1 MWNQNLTNL
10 NYLLAGFYPFKN
22 DSLPVAKKATLN
34 ILNIAFNDKPV
45 ANWFNILD
53 EADKEDKINN
63 LVEAVLEDYPD
74 NPVLKAV
81 LEGTP
86 LTDKTI
92 GKRPAGKILDTQ
104 DLWKDPDEEGGDHYE
119 KIIGK
124 ESTLLDIAYLETG
137 LLRAASVVRI
147 VLPDGA
153 TGTGFLIDN
162 NIIVTNNHV
171 IDSKEVAADS
181 IVQFNYQR
189 NAAGLAL
196 PMTEFK
202 LAPDKGFAT
211 SPKDKNDWTGIK
223 IDGDANKKW
232 GALQMKENTVEKN
245 QRVTII
251 QHPNGLHK
259 QIALHHNYVRFA
271 DENIIQYLTDT
282 LPGSSGSPV
291 FDDNWNL
298 VALHHSGGNIRE
310 PGTKRITFRN
320 EGIHINKVIAG
331 LKENGLLS

>member
-1 MWNQNLTNL
+1 MSWNQNLTNL

-22 DSLPVAKKATLN
+22 DSLPVAKKASLN

-45 ANWFNILD
+45 TNWFNILD
-53 EADKEDKINN
+53 EADKENKVDKLIRSA
-63 LVEAVLEDYPD
+63 LDDYPED
-74 NPVLKAV
+74 ISLKAALDGELSSV
-81 LEGTP
+81 KPILLDKPADWKEG
-86 LTDKTI
+86 
-92 GKRPAGKILDTQ
+92 DTS
-104 DLWKDPDEEGGDHYE
+104 GDQYE

-124 ESTLLDIAYLETG
+124 ESTLLDIAFLETG
-137 LLRAASVVRI
+137 LIRAASVVRI

-153 TGTGFLIDN
+153 SGTGFLIDN

-171 IDSKEVAADS
+171 IGSKEIAADS
-181 IVQFNYQR
+181 IVQFKYQR

-202 LAPDKGFAT
+202 LDPANGFGT

-223 IDGDANKKW
+223 IKGNANEKW

-259 QIALHHNYVRFA
+259 QIALHHNYVRYV

>member
-1 MWNQNLTNL
+1 MSWNKNLTNL
-10 NYLLAGFYPFKN
+10 NYLLAGFYPFKS
-22 DSLPVAKKATLN
+22 DALPVAKKANLN
-34 ILNIAFNDKPV
+34 ILNIGFNDKPV
-45 ANWFNILD
+45 TNWFNIID
-53 EADKEDKINN
+53 QADKENKVDLLIKSALDDFPN
-63 LVEAVLEDYPD
+63 DMS
-74 NPVLKAV
+74 LKAALDGALSGVTTGV
-81 LEGTP
+81 L
-86 LTDKTI
+86 
-92 GKRPAGKILDTQ
+92 LDTQ
-104 DLWKDPDEEGGDHYE
+104 DDWKEGDDAGNNYE

-137 LLRAASVVRI
+137 LMRAISVARI

-162 NIIVTNNHV
+162 NFVVTNNHV
-171 IDSKEVAADS
+171 IDSLKIAEKSV
-181 IVQFNYQR
+181 VQFNYQL

-196 PMTEFK
+196 PLTEYK
-202 LAPDKGFAT
+202 LDPANGFAT
-211 SPKDKNDWTGIK
+211 SPKEENDWTAVK
-223 IDGDANKKW
+223 VSGDPNAKW
-232 GALQMKENTVEKN
+232 GYLSLKPNNIEKN

-259 QIALHHNYVRFA
+259 QIALHHNYVRYV

-291 FDDNWNL
+291 FDDQWKL
-298 VALHHSGGNIRE
+298 IALHHSGGNIRQ
-310 PGTKRITFRN
+310 PGTKRIAFRN

>member
-45 ANWFNILD
+45 TNWFNILD

-119 KIIGK
+119 
-124 ESTLLDIAYLETG
+124 
-137 LLRAASVVRI
+137 
-147 VLPDGA
+147 
-153 TGTGFLIDN
+153 
-162 NIIVTNNHV
+162 
-171 IDSKEVAADS
+171 
-181 IVQFNYQR
+181 
-189 NAAGLAL
+189 
-196 PMTEFK
+196 
-202 LAPDKGFAT
+202 
-211 SPKDKNDWTGIK
+211 
-223 IDGDANKKW
+223 
-232 GALQMKENTVEKN
+232 
-245 QRVTII
+245 
-251 QHPNGLHK
+251 
-259 QIALHHNYVRFA
+259 
-271 DENIIQYLTDT
+271 
-282 LPGSSGSPV
+282 
-291 FDDNWNL
+291 
-298 VALHHSGGNIRE
+298 
-310 PGTKRITFRN
+310 
-320 EGIHINKVIAG
+320 
-331 LKENGLLS
+331 

>member
-1 MWNQNLTNL
+1 MSWNQNLTNL

-22 DSLPVAKKATLN
+22 DALPVAKRAGLN

-45 ANWFNILD
+45 TNWFYILD
-53 EADKEDKINN
+53 EADKQNKVDKVIKSA
-63 LVEAVLEDYPD
+63 LDDYPED
-74 NPVLKAV
+74 ISLKAAV
-81 LEGTP
+81 DGELSSVKPILLDKPADWKEG
-86 LTDKTI
+86 
-92 GKRPAGKILDTQ
+92 DTS
-104 DLWKDPDEEGGDHYE
+104 GDQYE

-171 IDSKEVAADS
+171 IDSKEIAADS

-202 LAPDKGFAT
+202 LTPDKGFAT

-331 LKENGLLS
+331 LKENGLLA